1 MSKDAR
7 LNPEAY
13 LQKVRQEL
21 LVWENSKQSRFA
33 RFSDML
39 LKPAANLTAK
49 AIPQSVQLAVSK
61 VIEKT
66 LRLTAQA
73 GEFSVDENA
82 IAKKRVKLLGR
93 KRALGQRIKICDDM
107 ARGYRT
113 SHCGYAAA
121 EGAATGVIG
130 AAGFVADI
138 PLLLS
143 IAIRVIRTIGLCYG
157 YHPMAPHETDYM
169 LHILHI
175 GSSSE
180 AAEKASSMLA
190 LRKLDRIIRQGDA
203 PTNDGVARVTHL
215 VTLQEYAQS
224 LGMDLVKRKAL
235 QFIPLAGAVTAASF
249 NAAYVNDVGRAAYM
263 CYRRRF
269 LDDCEHGQ
277 AAAASGYL
285 T

>member
-1 MSKDAR
+1 MSKEAR
-7 LNPEAY
+7 PNPEAY
-13 LQKVRQEL
+13 LQKARQEL
-21 LVWENSKQSRFA
+21 AAWEVSKRSRFA
-33 RFSDML
+33 QFSDML

-73 GEFSVDENA
+73 GEFSVGEDA
-82 IAKKRVKLLGR
+82 IVKKRAKLLGR
-93 KRALGQRIKICDDM
+93 KRALGQRLKVCDAM
-107 ARGYRT
+107 SRGFWT
-113 SHCGYAAA
+113 NHCGYAAA

-157 YHPMAPHETDYM
+157 YRPMAPHETDYM
-169 LHILHI
+169 LHILRI
-175 GSSSE
+175 GSSGES
-180 AAEKASSMLA
+180 AEKTASMLA
-190 LRKLDRIIRQGDA
+190 LRQLDRIIRQGDA
-203 PTNDGVARVTHL
+203 QPDDGVVRVTHL
-215 VTLQEYAQS
+215 ITLQEYAKS

-235 QFIPLAGAVTAASF
+235 QFVPLAGAVTAASF

-269 LDDCEHGQ
+269 LDDHEHGQ
-277 AAAASGYL
+277 EAANSGYL